1 MSGDIERITA
11 AIRRG
16 DFELLVQR
24 LSRSP
29 VSLVKKSEWSSYAN
43 GMDERR
49 KGLEEEYFHRKN
61 QEAIEKLR
69 EKMKVAEEAKAAGT
83 SSMRC
88 PRCDGNLKESKFEEV
103 LIDTCD
109 KCGGVWLDSGELEQL
124 DPQRGWRMV

>member
-1 MSGDIERITA
+1 MS
-11 AIRRG
+11 
-16 DFELLVQR
+16 
-24 LSRSP
+24 
-29 VSLVKKSEWSSYAN
+29 K

-49 KGLEEEYFHRKN
+49 RGLEEDYFRKKD

-88 PRCDGNLKESKFEEV
+88 PRCDGSLAESKFEEV
-103 LIDTCD
+103 FIDTCD

-124 DPQRGWRMV
+124 TRKEGGGWFKRLLGSTE